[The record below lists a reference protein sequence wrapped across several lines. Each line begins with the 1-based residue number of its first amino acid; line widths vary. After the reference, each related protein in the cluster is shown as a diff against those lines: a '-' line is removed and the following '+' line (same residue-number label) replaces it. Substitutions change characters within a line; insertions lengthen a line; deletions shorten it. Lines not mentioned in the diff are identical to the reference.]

1 MSKNIHIKKNDTVM
15 VITGEDK
22 GKQGKVL
29 SVDPAKNRVIVE
41 GVNMATKHKKPRKQ
55 GDIGG
60 IIHQEAP
67 VSATNVMHVCDE
79 CKKPTRIGFSIL
91 ADGSKVRVCK
101 KCGKTF
107 EK

>member
-15 VITGEDK
+15 VISGEDK
-22 GKQGKVL
+22 NKKGKVL
-29 SVDPAKNRVIVE
+29 SVDPEKNRVIVE

-67 VSATNVMHVCDE
+67 ISATNVMHICDK
-79 CKKPTRIGFSIL
+79 CQQPTRIGYSIL

-101 KCGKTF
+101 KCGETF